1 MTNDCINTTLKITI
15 KGGDSFTTGFKVTLY
30 MLKDKSIQQIV
41 DGYYVGT
48 DYVYHNEI
56 SRPIEKVEILEIK
69 K

>member
-1 MTNDCINTTLKITI
+1 
-15 KGGDSFTTGFKVTLY
+15 

>member
-1 MTNDCINTTLKITI
+1 MTNDYINTTLRISI
-15 KGGDSFTTGFKVTLY
+15 KGNEGFITGFKVSLA

-41 DGYYVGT
+41 DAYYVGT

>member
-1 MTNDCINTTLKITI
+1 MTNDYIRVTLRISI
-15 KGGDSFTTGFKVTLY
+15 KGNDSFTTGFKVTLA

-41 DGYYVGT
+41 DSYYVGT